1 MATLPLL
8 GQNRAYYI
16 PSLMGGNMAPAA
28 GTPALGES
36 GVLRDLIAGLLA
48 NFNPAMGGQVIRGMD
63 NIPADSG
70 SVSDMM
76 PGAAGA
82 GSEIAINP
90 IEALGQLGTLASG
103 AQTAGMIGMLTG
115 SPTVTGISNIIGD
128 MAGAG
133 RTYYSDAARDLTAQQ
148 LNRDLEMAGLEGN
161 VDFGRYGYD
170 PSLAAGSKIAPMITG
185 LAGANPIVGGLIRE
199 GMMMAADPVPSTPGD
214 LVRAGVDAVVPTVI
228 NAIVSGLTGSTIGA
242 NIKGAMTPVQESIA
256 RTPEEIARLEAAR
269 VQNTLDGMSLD
280 GAPVET
286 IVPTPVEN
294 IPPQDEATVNSLID
308 AMAAASEPAPTGLG
322 AIGAATI
329 GRDLN
334 FADTQS
340 VRGPVLETE
349 PEPVTPPAA
358 RGIFDFSG
366 LFSGLANLAKGFT
379 IPLSMGTGVF
389 NANATEPALPPPAP
403 PVAEPPPAPTGF
415 DTSPETVNAIFDA
428 MADYQQ
434 MMENSSSIGSGSD
447 SFSGS
452 TTDTATDSWGGF
464 DYSGYSFG

>member
-16 PSLMGGNMAPAA
+16 PNLMGGNAGPAA

-36 GVLRDLIAGLLA
+36 GVLRDLIASLLA

-70 SVSDMM
+70 GGSAMVPD
-76 PGAAGA
+76 AVGA
-82 GSEIAINP
+82 GGGIPVNP

-103 AQTAGMIGMLTG
+103 AQTVGMLGTLTG
-115 SPTVTGISNIIGD
+115 SPTVTGISNIIGNL
-128 MAGAG
+128 AGAG
-133 RTYYSDAARDLTAQQ
+133 STYYSDAARDLTAQQ

-161 VDFGRYGYD
+161 VDLGRYGYD
-170 PSLAAGSKIAPMITG
+170 PSLAAGAQIAPMITG

-199 GMMMAADPVPSTPGD
+199 GMMMAADPVPSTRGD
-214 LVRAGVDAVVPTVI
+214 LVRAGVDAVVPAPI
-228 NAIVSGLTGSTIGA
+228 NAIISALTGSTIGA
-242 NIKGAMTPVQESIA
+242 NMKGAMTPVDESIA
-256 RTPEEIARLEAAR
+256 RTPEEIAREEALGGRTAE
-269 VQNTLDGMSLD
+269 

-294 IPPQDEATVNSLID
+294 IPPQDEATVNALID

-322 AIGAATI
+322 AIGAETI

-334 FADTQS
+334 FADSQS
-340 VRGPVLETE
+340 VRGPDIAME
-349 PEPVTPPAA
+349 PEAMAASVTPPGD
-358 RGIFDFSG
+358 RGI
-366 LFSGLANLAKGFT
+366 LAT
-379 IPLSMGTGVF
+379 ISDEVWSLINMMGPVYTPGAQSAPL
-389 NANATEPALPPPAP
+389 PAP

-415 DTSPETVNAIFDA
+415 STSPEVVNAIFDE
-428 MADYQQ
+428 MAQYQQ
-434 MMENSSSIGSGSD
+434 MIESESSMGSGTESP
-447 SFSGS
+447 SAS
-452 TTDTATDSWGGF
+452 TTDSWGGF